1 MAILSLKNVSFE
13 RNHHKILSEINW
25 KVEDGENW
33 AILGLNGSG
42 KSSLIK
48 LIMAENWKTS
58 GELSVLG
65 VEFGKGE
72 IPALRQAIAVVG
84 SFIAERFSATLHAEN
99 LVYTGKFN
107 SSMLYKPFS
116 DKELDEARVLMRQIG
131 AADLIGRVYGTLSQG
146 EKQLLLIAR
155 SLILQPKILIL
166 DEATNGLDLFAKEKL
181 LVRLHDIS
189 QMPQAPTLLYIT
201 HHPDEITEDFD
212 KLLLLREGKVYA
224 TGEKA
229 ELLSESHLTDF
240 YQQAVQIEKISG
252 KYFIIPKK

>member
-1 MAILSLKNVSFE
+1 MIISMKNVSFV
-13 RNHHKILSEINW
+13 RGKKMILQAIDW
-25 KVEDGENW
+25 QVQAGENW
-33 AILGLNGSG
+33 AMLGLNGSG

-48 LIMAENWKTS
+48 LILAENWKTS

-72 IPALRQAIAVVG
+72 IPPLRQQISVVG
-84 SFIAERFSATLHAEN
+84 SFIAERFSGQIHAEN

-107 SSMLYKPFS
+107 SSMLYKPFT
-116 DKELDEARVLMRQIG
+116 DEELDEARELMQRIG
-131 AADLIGRVYGTLSQG
+131 AGDLVGRIYGSLSQG

-181 LVRLHDIS
+181 LARLHDIS
-189 QMPQAPTLLYIT
+189 QMPQAPTLIYIT

-212 KLLLLREGKVYA
+212 KLLLLREGKICA
-224 TGEKA
+224 AGEKI
-229 ELLSESHLTDF
+229 ELLSESLLTEF
-240 YQQAVQIEKISG
+240 YQQSVQIEKING
-252 KYFIIPKK
+252 KYFVIPKK